1 MDDEPMP
8 RASTT
13 DRLDTLR
20 RRRDQL
26 DAQLRMLEAR
36 RKEAERKADTRR
48 KVIAGA
54 LALEHFEA
62 NRDSEF
68 AKLLYR
74 LLDEYVV
81 RPHDR
86 PLFPFLPEQSAA
98 PGDPS
103 RDDSASFSDAA
114 HEAAALRP
122 TPAS

>member
-1 MDDEPMP
+1 MP
-8 RASTT
+8 RKSTT
-13 DRLDTLR
+13 DRLQALR
-20 RRRDQL
+20 DKRDQL

-68 AKLLYR
+68 ARVLFR
-74 LLDEYVV
+74 LMDEYVV

-86 PLFPFLPEQSAA
+86 VLFPFLPDSTMESPEGEAPRAA
-98 PGDPS
+98 DE
-103 RDDSASFSDAA
+103 FSDAA
-114 HEAAALRP
+114 QEIAAKGS
-122 TPAS
+122 PAAS